1 VRGFLTQVS
10 VILFAAT
17 AVQAERVIE
26 VEPGLWEYSHTL
38 RIPGLSEPM
47 DQAQTECITP
57 EKSKRNLS
65 DLIGELSGG
74 ANCAVSNLKDTLNT
88 VEFDLSCTPNLQGLT
103 VTSNGHAE
111 FKYGRTKII
120 GKASGMVSFNGAEL
134 PILANGSAYR
144 IGKCPD

>member
-1 VRGFLTQVS
+1 MPKLITSISVFLLVTT
-10 VILFAAT
+10 AAY
-17 AVQAERVIE
+17 AERIIE

-38 RIPGLSEPM
+38 MIPGLSSPM

-57 EKSKRNLS
+57 EKSKRSLS

-88 VEFDLSCTPNLQGLT
+88 VEFDLSCTPDLQGMT
-103 VTSNGHAE
+103 VTSNGRAE
-111 FKYGRTKII
+111 FTYGRTNII

-134 PILANGSAYR
+134 PILANGSAHR